1 MTSQL
6 QDFNKMKVPTL
17 RFQKFEED
25 WKTEKLGNICRI
37 QTGDRNTEDREIGG
51 KYPFFV
57 RSNTIERINSYS
69 YDGEAILTSGD
80 GVGVGKNFHYI
91 NGKFDY
97 HQRVYCLNSFKQD
110 YDGKF
115 IYNVFSSRFYNRV
128 KRLSAKNSVD
138 SVRMEMIFD
147 MQIAYPSLVEQH
159 KIASFLSSIDEWI
172 ENLRIQLESLE
183 K

>member
-37 QTGDRNTEDREIGG
+37 QTGDRNTEEREIGG

-91 NGKFDY
+91 NGKFDI
-97 HQRVYCLNSFKQD
+97 HQRVYKISDFNKKLNGYFFFL
-110 YDGKF
+110 Y
-115 IYNVFSSRFYNRV
+115 FSNNFFNRI
-128 KRLSAKNSVD
+128 
-138 SVRMEMIFD
+138 M
-147 MQIAYPSLVEQH
+147 
-159 KIASFLSSIDEWI
+159 
-172 ENLRIQLESLE
+172 
-183 K
+183 